1 MWVAVPARGV
11 PQVIDC
17 VSIPLGVVNM
27 AEQWGGHA
35 VSAETYE
42 AMVDEVRAGL
52 EPFERRHRIADEACA
67 GPVQVLGSSGTGT
80 TGVGFRLEPPNYQRR
95 AVDRPFPTPRPG
107 SRPGGG

>member
-1 MWVAVPARGV
+1 MFDIGGGSTEVMWVAVPARGV

-27 AEQWGGHA
+27 AEQWGGHE

-67 GPVQVLGSSGTGT
+67 G
-80 TGVGFRLEPPNYQRR
+80 R
-95 AVDRPFPTPRPG
+95 VDRKSTRLNSSHSCAPRMP
-107 SRPGGG
+107 SS